1 MANLNPNLLK
11 LLAGASN
18 NPRAAAMQI
27 INQNYQNNPLAQQLL
42 RMGSQNDINGLKQL
56 AQQVLG
62 QQGLDVNTEL
72 NNLLNSVGGALF

>member
-1 MANLNPNLLK
+1 MANINPNLLK
-11 LLAGASN
+11 LLANAGN
-18 NPRAAAMQI
+18 NPRAVAMQI